1 MKKKTFI
8 IFIIIFFIFCFF
20 IFFIG
25 LNKTTDDYIPIKT
38 LGKKIKTFEAIKLFD
53 NQKIVSDQIFINNQ
67 IYLFNIWAS
76 WCLPCRNE
84 HKILMVLSNNPLINI
99 VGINYKDDP
108 ENANKFL
115 DTMGNPYSLILKD
128 EDGIVSI
135 ELGAYGVPE
144 TFVINK
150 DKIILKKFIG
160 PLNME
165 SIKEIELLIK

>member
-8 IFIIIFFIFCFF
+8 IFIITFLIFCFF

-25 LNKTTDDYIPIKT
+25 LNKTTDDYIPNKT

-53 NQKIVSDQIFINNQ
+53 NQKIVSDQIFFNNQ

-99 VGINYKDDP
+99 VGINYKDDL

-128 EDGIVSI
+128 KDGIVSI